1 MDKKQVLILVLIIS
15 AALSLYGLSRGD
27 TVNDEIFMSFRG
39 IGMMDFDEA
48 AAQTTPLEWFD
59 PNIPWWTNLS
69 FHDHPALVPLT
80 QNFFM
85 KIFGENN
92 FAFRLPSALLGIA
105 SVYLIYLIGI
115 YLYSENIGLLAA
127 ALFGTTLNHIYIS
140 RTGMQ
145 EAYVIFFLLLGSHFF
160 LKSLKNPKYLLWTAL
175 AIGLGAEAKY
185 NTLILV
191 PIFLTYLLIF
201 RREYFKNKYFW
212 LGIAIFAAIFSPTI
226 IYNLKLYQAT
236 GHFDFQFSYIFG
248 QLPEVWKIAPGKEIG
263 GLSNRIKNFIPR
275 MIATNSWLFLSL
287 LTISILEFLISLIKR
302 PKEIIKQNSYLLIA
316 IFYLLILILL
326 IGPSYRF
333 LTMLTPFL
341 SLGIGVFLELS
352 HSYILK
358 NVRIKNWVFWLPL
371 AIILTF
377 EVLYS
382 WNNQI
387 AYYPIGPTP
396 WLSSK
401 VRYEN
406 YNWGYN
412 ELGQWLEQELK
423 GKMPG
428 LTFDL
433 QYKFLEK
440 LRDQAI
446 EKGLAKNLIPYP
458 ALFIYDGNFDQ
469 GAKLWVLER
478 LHIYHG
484 WPIINLKTYFDYLQ
498 QNGFDY
504 YDRIGF
510 KNHYFILQNNII
522 PSQASQTL
530 MRGEPVKILNKRG
543 DEVFKIY
550 KF

>member
-1 MDKKQVLILVLIIS
+1 MDKKYILASILLIS

-27 TVNDEIFMSFRG
+27 TVNDEVFMSFRG
-39 IGMMDFDEA
+39 IRMMDFNEA
-48 AAQTTPLEWFD
+48 ANQTTPLEWND

-80 QNFFM
+80 QHAFM

-105 SVYLIYLIGI
+105 SVYLLYLIGI
-115 YLYSENIGLLAA
+115 QLYSANIGLLAA
-127 ALFGTTLNHIYIS
+127 ALFGITLNHIYIS
-140 RTGMQ
+140 RVGMQ

-160 LKSLKNPKYLLWTAL
+160 LKSLKNPRCLLWVAL
-175 AIGLGAEAKY
+175 AAGLGAESKY
-185 NTLILV
+185 NALILI

-212 LGIAIFAAIFSPTI
+212 LGIAVFTAIFSPSI
-226 IYNLKLYQAT
+226 IYNLKLYQTT

-248 QLPEVWKIAPGKEIG
+248 QHPEIWKVAPGKDIG
-263 GLSNRIKNFIPR
+263 GLSDRIKNFIPR
-275 MIATNSWLFLSL
+275 MISTNSWLFLSL
-287 LTISILEFLISLIKR
+287 AALSLASLFISLFKNL
-302 PKEIIKQNSYLLIA
+302 KESLRKNAFLLIA
-316 IFYLLILILL
+316 IFYLAILILL

-341 SLGIGVFLELS
+341 ALSAAIFLIEVS
-352 HSYILK
+352 HYFNGKFAL
-358 NVRIKNWVFWLPL
+358 L
-371 AIILTF
+371 AIVPILLF
-377 EVLYS
+377 EIFYS
-382 WNNQI
+382 INNQI
-387 AYYPIGPTP
+387 IYYPVGPAP
-396 WLSSK
+396 WFSSK

-412 ELGQWLEQELK
+412 ELGQWLEHELK

-433 QYKFLEK
+433 QYKFLDG
-440 LRDQAI
+440 LRGQAI
-446 EKGLAKNLIPYP
+446 EKGLAENLVPYP
-458 ALFIYDGNFDQ
+458 ALFVYDGNFDLA
-469 GAKLWVLER
+469 AKLWVLSR

-484 WPIINLKTYFDYLQ
+484 WPIIDVKTYFDYLQ

-510 KNHYFILQNNII
+510 KTYYFILENNIV
-522 PSQASQTL
+522 PSPASQTL
-530 MRGEPVKILNKRG
+530 MRGEPVKILNPRG
-543 DEVFKIY
+543 EEVFNIY
-550 KF
+550 KY